1 MTLAELLRGHDLAIL
16 RARLDADGHAVLPRL
31 FDASQCDLLRHGADA
46 RYRITCL
53 EAEQFEPLACEE
65 APDEGCVLVLTVLLS
80 EASAFSGGECVMTE
94 QRPRLQSRPMAH
106 ALKQGDAL
114 LMRVGSRAVQ
124 GTNGSYR
131 ATLRHG
137 VARVRSGTRWAAQ
150 RVFASNTPLA

>member
-1 MTLAELLRGHDLAIL
+1 MTLAELLRGRDLAML

-31 FDASQCDLLRHGADA
+31 FDASQCDRLRNGADA

-65 APDEGCVLVLTVLLS
+65 APDDGDALVLTVLLS
-80 EASAFSGGECVMTE
+80 EARSLRGGECVMTE

-106 ALKQGDAL
+106 ALQQGDAV
-114 LMRVGSRAVQ
+114 LMRVGARAVQ
-124 GTNGSYR
+124 GAHGPYR

-150 RVFASNTPLA
+150 RIFAANAPLA